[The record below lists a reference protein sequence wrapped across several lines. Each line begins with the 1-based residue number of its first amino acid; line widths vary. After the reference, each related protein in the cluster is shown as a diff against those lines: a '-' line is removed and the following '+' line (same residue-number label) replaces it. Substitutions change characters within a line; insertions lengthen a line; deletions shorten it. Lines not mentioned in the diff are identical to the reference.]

1 MAQSGVRD
9 LRSSLRKVRPT
20 LRPDARQGAGTLA
33 ANTLAVAINSNSSL
47 VALIVDDDPA
57 SARRAA
63 RAVAE
68 LGFTPVQHGSAEDA
82 LEWLASHPA
91 PALCVID
98 LTLPRM
104 SGFGLCAR
112 IREEPRTRAVRTVV
126 TPGRKA
132 MGLDD
137 NARAL
142 ELELVVVERPAELS
156 RTAGDLFGVTPRASR
171 WGVLAFLGA

>member
-1 MAQSGVRD
+1 MAQKRVRE
-9 LRSSLRKVRPT
+9 LRSSMRKAAPA

-33 ANTLAVAINSNSSL
+33 AMPPAVAFDGNSSL

-63 RAVAE
+63 RVVKE
-68 LGFTPVQHGSAEDA
+68 LGFTPVQQGSAEDA
-82 LEWLASHPA
+82 LDWLASHPA

-112 IREEPRTRAVRTVV
+112 MREEPRTRAVRTVV

-137 NARAL
+137 EARAL
-142 ELELVVVERPAELS
+142 ELEVTVVERPAELS